1 MIVAGIIIAAV
12 VFLLYFSLA
21 RSAGLADRRMEEIY
35 RLSARGEASGVD
47 GN

>member
-1 MIVAGIIIAAV
+1 MIGAGIIVAV

-35 RLSARGEASGVD
+35 RLSAAREAGGVD

>member
-1 MIVAGIIIAAV
+1 MIVAVIIVSV
-12 VFLLYFSLA
+12 VLLLYFSLA

-35 RLSARGEASGVD
+35 RLSAAREAGGMD